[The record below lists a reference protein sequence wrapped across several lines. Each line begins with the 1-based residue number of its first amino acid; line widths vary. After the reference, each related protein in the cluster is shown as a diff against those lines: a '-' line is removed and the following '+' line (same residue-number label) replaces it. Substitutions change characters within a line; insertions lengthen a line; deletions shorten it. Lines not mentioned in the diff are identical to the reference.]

1 MVKNLPNKTQVQSPG
16 REDPWRRKWRA
27 TPALWEI
34 AWTEKL
40 LDYSPWGH
48 KEPNMTERLE
58 SCS

>member
-1 MVKNLPNKTQVQSPG
+1 MASYSSTL
-16 REDPWRRKWRA
+16 A
-27 TPALWEI
+27 WEI

-48 KEPNMTERLE
+48 KEPNVTERLE